1 MREDI
6 KQLEKELKVNSN
18 STSSFRRKKTSA
30 NDERKAAAY
39 VGVAGIFMLIVPV
52 VLMVVSDLSYV
63 FKKFVHWGITL
74 REVCFQSMLMHSLCF
89 MEMDITIPV
98 LPSYFCRIDVNIS
111 MRWSTCL
118 PISTRRTIIYNLSSL
133 NNTKITLEIQVLS
146 SHMHKIMTG
155 SNNEISTLPSWWLY
169 VTNTVRFASYLDL
182 YLEIDSEVWLQRN
195 FTTKDMKKNIN

>member
-63 FKKFVHWGITL
+63 FKKFVH
-74 REVCFQSMLMHSLCF
+74 
-89 MEMDITIPV
+89 
-98 LPSYFCRIDVNIS
+98 
-111 MRWSTCL
+111 
-118 PISTRRTIIYNLSSL
+118 
-133 NNTKITLEIQVLS
+133 
-146 SHMHKIMTG
+146 
-155 SNNEISTLPSWWLY
+155 
-169 VTNTVRFASYLDL
+169 
-182 YLEIDSEVWLQRN
+182 
-195 FTTKDMKKNIN
+195 